1 MKPILKSLS
10 KGGAV
15 LAARLL
21 LTSSAVAIAAPPDH
35 AGRPDHVGPPGHA
48 GPPSWAPAPEHAG
61 PPTAKPTPTP
71 EPTEPT
77 EDPGGTWRTVSLYNV
92 TFDLPQ
98 DWEIVEDCEYGC
110 QDDYSVYKILDSK
123 KNLALDLETTS
134 FRDTDNPNTYKREVL
149 DSAPAP
155 DLQYAPTSVVS
166 YYREASLGDRDLS
179 VAVIIDDVWQN
190 WTEAPA
196 IDYFKTSA
204 EETPIMAM
212 NPEYLHALGLDEDGD
227 TTLDEAKTFVA
238 SEQYSTLKKV
248 LTSVRETP

>member
-1 MKPILKSLS
+1 
-10 KGGAV
+10 
-15 LAARLL
+15 
-21 LTSSAVAIAAPPDH
+21 
-35 AGRPDHVGPPGHA
+35 
-48 GPPSWAPAPEHAG
+48 
-61 PPTAKPTPTP
+61 
-71 EPTEPT
+71 
-77 EDPGGTWRTVSLYNV
+77 
-92 TFDLPQ
+92 
-98 DWEIVEDCEYGC
+98 
-110 QDDYSVYKILDSK
+110 
-123 KNLALDLETTS
+123 LDLETTS